1 MADNTS
7 GTSNYYEVLDV
18 ALNAAP
24 IEIERAY
31 QKARALYS
39 SDNPESRETFSPEE
53 LKELQKMVEEA
64 YRTLSDPMRRKE
76 YDETRSRQNA
86 SGKLGDVIDQNDDYV
101 VRKRKDA
108 VPLEAGMG
116 KTQFSTYK
124 IDSNMEA
131 EIKGSE
137 NFTGPLLK
145 KVRTYKQVSLDHM
158 CDATRISRHYL
169 IAVEEEDVK
178 NLPAPVFVRGYV
190 VHIAK
195 LLGLD
200 ENKVASSYMKNI
212 KARLEK

>member
-1 MADNTS
+1 MAENS
-7 GTSNYYEVLDV
+7 GSTNYYEVLDV
-18 ALNAAP
+18 AINAAP
-24 IEIERAY
+24 IEIDRAY
-31 QKARALYS
+31 KKARALYS
-39 SDNPESRETFSPEE
+39 PDNQESRETFEPSE
-53 LKELQKMVEEA
+53 LKELLQMVEEA
-64 YRTLSDPMRRKE
+64 YRTLSDPMRRKA
-76 YDETRSRQNA
+76 YDENRSRASA
-86 SGKLGDVIDQNDDYV
+86 SGSLGEVIDETDDYV
-101 VRKRKDA
+101 VRKKKGA
-108 VPLEAGMG
+108 AALAPGMG

-124 IDSNMEA
+124 VDSNMES
-131 EIKGSE
+131 EISSTD

-145 KVRTYKQVSLDHM
+145 KIRSYKQVSLDHI

-200 ENKVASSYMKNI
+200 ENKVASSYMKNL

>member
-1 MADNTS
+1 MAENTTS
-7 GTSNYYEVLDV
+7 TSNYYEVLDV
-18 ALNAAP
+18 AINAAP

-31 QKARALYS
+31 QKARSLYS
-39 SDNPESRETFSPEE
+39 SDNAESRETFSADE
-53 LKELQKMVEEA
+53 LKELQSMVEEA
-64 YRTLSDPMRRKE
+64 FKTLSDPMRRKV
-76 YDETRSRQNA
+76 YDESRSRQNA
-86 SGKLGDVIDQNDDYV
+86 SGRLGDVVNETDDYV

-108 VPLEAGMG
+108 TPLAEGMG

-124 IDSNMEA
+124 IDSNIEA

-145 KVRTYKQVSLDHM
+145 KIRTYKQVSLDHM

-169 IAVEEEDVK
+169 IAVEEEDAK

-200 ENKVASSYMKNI
+200 ENKVAGSYMKNI
-212 KARLEK
+212 RARLEK